1 MLAPCNNTGCYH
13 IRCLLWRQP
22 PPTHIIAPHFT
33 LRSSAFPIP
42 MRFRVQ
48 LDMFSGPLDLLW
60 YLVRK
65 HELDILDIPI
75 ATVTEQYLEL
85 ITVLEQIDVNAVGDF
100 LEVASRLMEI
110 KSKLMLPRHEEIETE
125 EAIEDPRQDMV
136 QRLLEYKKYKDAASM
151 LEHRG
156 QQWQQRYARRA
167 NDLPS
172 KRVDPRDQPIQEVEL
187 WDLVSAFSRVIRDN
201 AAVHTSSIRYD
212 DTPMETYVERI
223 RKRLASEP
231 RLAFTSLFE
240 PITAEGE
247 DEPALVKSQLVGIF
261 LAVLELIRHHHVQ
274 VEQADLFGEIWIVA
288 SSAAEQPTSS
298 SNDSEPPRLRI
309 ADETNDAA

>member
-1 MLAPCNNTGCYH
+1 
-13 IRCLLWRQP
+13 
-22 PPTHIIAPHFT
+22 
-33 LRSSAFPIP
+33 

-75 ATVTEQYLEL
+75 AVLTEQYIEM

-100 LEVASRLMEI
+100 LEVATRLMEI
-110 KSKLMLPRHEEIETE
+110 KSKLMLPRHEDLETE
-125 EAIEDPRQDMV
+125 ETIEDPRHDMV

-151 LEHRG
+151 LEERG

-167 NDLPS
+167 NDLPTT
-172 KRVDPRDQPIQEVEL
+172 RVDPAEQPIQEVEL

-201 AAVHTSSIRYD
+201 IDAQPSAIRYD
-212 DTPMETYVERI
+212 DTPIEKYMDQIRERLTHES
-223 RKRLASEP
+223 RLT
-231 RLAFTSLFE
+231 FTDLFE
-240 PITAEGE
+240 QDMI
-247 DEPALVKSQLVGIF
+247 KSQLVGIF
-261 LAVLELIRHHHVQ
+261 LAILELIRHHHIQ

-288 SSAAEQPTSS
+288 QPDVAQPSADQPK
-298 SNDSEPPRLRI
+298 LQI
-309 ADETNDAA
+309 ADDTSDAA